1 MGVGYL
7 NEVYPRPQF
16 SKSLDLQMSSL
27 VGNFKKISVVQYTP
41 NAFMNLFTI
50 NGA

>member
-7 NEVYPRPQF
+7 NEVYPRPRF

-27 VGNFKKISVVQYTP
+27 VGNFKKKSVVLYTP
-41 NAFMNLFTI
+41 YALMNLFTI